1 MCAPR
6 KIVVGWRRAQG
17 PGGRGNG
24 GSRENR
30 PVAAYPRPAAAVA
43 PDGTIGKTP
52 VAPADSCA
60 AYRRKRR
67 DPWPNGLGTCG
78 PEDLRW
84 SGDALVSQTLRGE
97 TPSSKHQAPEKLQ
110 VPNIKPP
117 GIARTPTSYEA

>member
-30 PVAAYPRPAAAVA
+30 RAAICPTRATAVA
-43 PDGTIGKTP
+43 PGGAIGQTQ
-52 VAPADSCA
+52 AGPADSCA

-67 DPWPNGLGTCG
+67 DPWPNGLGISG

-84 SGDALVSQTLRGE
+84 SGDALVSQTLRGKP
-97 TPSSKHQAPEKLQ
+97 PSSKTQAPEKLQ